1 MMTTVPSV
9 LRFPSPAAVFIAVGG
24 LYIAQSVIGGVIML
38 GLPAVLRAQGLPLDQ
53 IGLLYLTVIPW
64 ALKFLWSPYVERF
77 RLPAQGHNRSR
88 LIVFAGGL
96 LCAAGL
102 AAIGL
107 TGPYPLAPVLCV
119 LLLVALVTSTVDIAC
134 DGYAV
139 ETLAKEHHGW
149 GNTAQVGGSYLGSAI
164 GAGLFLVLVDSIGWS
179 YAAFAMASLVIILGL
194 PFVFGPATRGTIET
208 RPHAPSLLLALKRPQ
223 VQKGL
228 MIAAI
233 YVAGQKWGLSMLGPF
248 LIDRGLDLATI
259 GALNG
264 IGSMVVG
271 FSGALLGGLLV
282 RLWGA
287 TAVLILAI
295 LLQAALLAGLALFS
309 FDDSLPRVFIMP
321 IAIASSSGVMSVG
334 FVALYS
340 QFMGWSDPKQAG
352 VDFTL
357 FQCADGL
364 ISMAGGLG
372 AGWIAEHL
380 GYAVFFT
387 VAAII
392 AVLAVPAIGLL
403 MRGANG
409 NAVAIVR
416 PADGL

>member
-1 MMTTVPSV
+1 MMAVPSV
-9 LRFPSPAAVFIAVGG
+9 SRSPSPAAVFIAVGG
-24 LYIAQSVIGGVIML
+24 LYIAQSVIGGVTML
-38 GLPAVLRAQGLPLDQ
+38 GLPAILRAQGLGLDQ

-77 RLPAQGHNRSR
+77 RLPAQGRNRSR
-88 LIVFAGGL
+88 SIVFAGGL

-102 AAIGL
+102 VAIGL
-107 TGPYPLAPVLCV
+107 TGPYPLAPVLGILV
-119 LLLVALVTSTVDIAC
+119 LVALVTSTVDIAC

-139 ETLAKEHHGW
+139 ETLAKQYHGW

-164 GAGLFLVLVDSIGWS
+164 GAGLFLLLVDHAGWT
-179 YAAFAMASLVIILGL
+179 YAAFAMAFLVIVLGL
-194 PFVFGPATRGTIET
+194 PFVFGPAARSAPET
-208 RPHAPSLLLALKRPQ
+208 RPHAPSLLVALRRPQ
-223 VQKGL
+223 VQRGL
-228 MIAAI
+228 LIATT

-248 LIDRGLDLATI
+248 LIDRGFDLATI

-264 IGSMVVG
+264 MGSMIVG

-287 TAVLILAI
+287 AAVLILAI
-295 LLQAALLAGLALFS
+295 LLQAVLLGTFAVFSVDDGLPMAFLI
-309 FDDSLPRVFIMP
+309 PV
-321 IAIASSSGVMSVG
+321 AIASSSGVMSVG

-364 ISMAGGLG
+364 VSMAGGLG

-387 VAAII
+387 TAAAIAI
-392 AVLAVPAIGLL
+392 LAVPMIGLL
-403 MRGANG
+403 MRGTDS
-409 NAVAIVR
+409 NAIAMPQAV
-416 PADGL
+416 DGR

>member
-1 MMTTVPSV
+1 MTTVPPVSNS
-9 LRFPSPAAVFIAVGG
+9 PSPAAIFIAVGG
-24 LYIAQSVIGGVIML
+24 VYIAQSVIGGVTML
-38 GLPAVLRAQGLPLDQ
+38 GLPAVLRAQGVPLDQ

-77 RLPAQGHNRSR
+77 RLPAVGRNRSR

-96 LCAAGL
+96 ICATGL
-102 AAIGL
+102 GAISL
-107 TGPYPLAPVLCV
+107 TGPYPLAPVLSV
-119 LLLVALVTSTVDIAC
+119 LLLVALITSTVDIAC

-164 GAGLFLVLVDSIGWS
+164 GAGLFLVLVEKMGWS
-179 YAAFAMASLVIILGL
+179 YAIFAMALLVIVLGI
-194 PFVFGPATRGTIET
+194 PFVFGPATRSTIET

-223 VQKGL
+223 VQRGL

-233 YVAGQKWGLSMLGPF
+233 FVAGQKWGLSMLGPF
-248 LIDRGLDLATI
+248 LIDRGFDLASI
-259 GALNG
+259 GILNG
-264 IGSMVVG
+264 AGSMIVG
-271 FSGALLGGLLV
+271 FSGALLGGMLV

-287 TAVLILAI
+287 PAVLILAI
-295 LLQAALLAGLALFS
+295 LLQTVLLAAFALFS
-309 FDDSLPRVFIMP
+309 FDDSLPRAFIMP

-357 FQCADGL
+357 FQCADGM

-372 AGWIAEHL
+372 AGWIAEHF
-380 GYAVFFT
+380 GYASFFT
-387 VAAII
+387 IAAII
-392 AVLAVPAIGLL
+392 SMLAIPAIGLL
-403 MRGANG
+403 MRGVNG
-409 NAVAIVR
+409 NAIALAQ
-416 PADGL
+416 PSDGH